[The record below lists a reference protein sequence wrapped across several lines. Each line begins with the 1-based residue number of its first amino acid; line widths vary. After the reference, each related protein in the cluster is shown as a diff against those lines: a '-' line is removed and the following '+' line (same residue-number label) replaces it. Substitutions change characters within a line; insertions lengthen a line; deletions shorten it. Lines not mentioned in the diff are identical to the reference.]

1 MDCHHCGNFGHK
13 KYECTSK
20 CRVGCKWC
28 DKPPSR
34 RQITRNSIEMQR
46 QHSIQRSQGSTS
58 KYLFIFYS
66 FNCISVKPIIII
78 FFFLDL

>member
-1 MDCHHCGNFGHK
+1 MTMDCHHCGNFGHK

-34 RQITRNSIEMQR
+34 RQPSHRSSIEIQR
-46 QHSIQRSQGSTS
+46 QHSNVNIQRSQGSTS
-58 KYLFIFYS
+58 KYIFIFL
-66 FNCISVKPIIII
+66 
-78 FFFLDL
+78 FFTNKNK

>member
-1 MDCHHCGNFGHK
+1 MTMDCHHCGNFGHK

-34 RQITRNSIEMQR
+34 RQPSHRSSIEIQR
-46 QHSIQRSQGSTS
+46 QHSNVNIQRSQGSTS
-58 KYLFIFYS
+58 KYIFIFL
-66 FNCISVKPIIII
+66 
-78 FFFLDL
+78 FFLQIKTNNS